1 MQEKRAFIFTNGE
14 LPAPEAVRAWIEAGD
29 LLIAA
34 DGGSRHTF
42 ALGLNPQVI
51 IGDLDSLAVEA
62 KVAAEE
68 QETDIL
74 AYPRDKDETDL
85 ELALQY
91 AIQQGRTS
99 IRVIAALGGR
109 LDQTLGNLALM
120 TDPTWVHLDIRLE
133 DGLEEAWFVREKA
146 AIHGASGDTV
156 SLLPWGGLVTGVT
169 TTGLK
174 WELDGETLYP
184 HKTRG
189 ISNEMLTDTAT
200 VQLGKGLLLCIHRR
214 KNVRSTV

>member
-1 MQEKRAFIFTNGE
+1 MKGKRAVIFANGE
-14 LPAPEAVRAWIEAGD
+14 LPAPGAVRTCIEADD

-34 DGGSRHTF
+34 DGGSRHAF

-51 IGDLDSLAVEA
+51 IGDLDSLAAEA
-62 KVAAEE
+62 KAAAER
-68 QETDIL
+68 QGTDIL

-91 AIQQGRTS
+91 AVQQGSTS

-109 LDQTLGNLALM
+109 LDQTLGNLALL
-120 TDPTWVHLDIRLE
+120 TDPNWLHLDIRLD
-133 DGLEEAWFVREKA
+133 DGVEEARFIREHA
-146 AIHGASGDTV
+146 ALHGKRGDTV
-156 SLLPWGGLVTGVT
+156 SLLPWGGPAAGVT

-174 WELDGETLYP
+174 WTLDGETLHP

-200 VQLGKGLLLCIHRR
+200 VRLETGLLLCIHRR
-214 KNVRSTV
+214 IEK